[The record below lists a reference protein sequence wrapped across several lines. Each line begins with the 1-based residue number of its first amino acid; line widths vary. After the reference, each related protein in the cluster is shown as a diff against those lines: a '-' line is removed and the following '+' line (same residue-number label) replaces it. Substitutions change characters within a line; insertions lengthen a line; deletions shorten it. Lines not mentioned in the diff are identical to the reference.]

1 MSATG
6 RAGADGCGPAGPAP
20 VIVLTM
26 ARSGSTLLR
35 FILDSHPELAC
46 PPETMLGTA
55 CFMLARLWDLLAPS
69 PQSAAEGFRP
79 HRVPENL
86 PGPAAG
92 SIRGVLDEV
101 YGQYLARHGKRR
113 WCDKSLDNIGIAE
126 LLAEIYPDAQFV
138 CLYRHCMDVV
148 VSAVEACPWGLS
160 GYGFD
165 QYAAGS
171 QGNSV
176 AAVTMAW
183 LDRTRPIIE
192 FQEKYPGRCHGIRY
206 EDLVTGPEQ
215 VAGALFDFLGV
226 EQVPGITAACFAADH
241 EVRGPGDHKIWFTG
255 SISRDSLGQGV
266 RVPVAMIPP
275 EMLTQLNQ
283 TLAQLAYRQV
293 DDDWGASGGPQDP
306 RAGDEPSTGTG
317 PGPADVPDAE
327 ADAAAAALSARLTA
341 AAAGPAA
348 EVAAQWPAGA
358 SRQLTLLVGPASD
371 TGPALG
377 WTLSCDDSG
386 LSVLDWAAT
395 DPAGATIAAAGAT
408 WLAILTGQAN
418 MAAELRAGRL
428 RVTGPGADVP
438 GSMRAEVRVLARLLG
453 LTGATTAVPPAGH
466 HGTGNH
472 ERKPAMAA
480 Q

>member
-1 MSATG
+1 MSAT
-6 RAGADGCGPAGPAP
+6 AGPGTGRGDRAAQAP

-69 PQSAAEGFRP
+69 PQSATEGFRP
-79 HRVPENL
+79 YRVPENL
-86 PGPAAG
+86 PEPAAD
-92 SIRGVLDEV
+92 SIRGALDDV
-101 YGQYLARHGKRR
+101 YGRYLARHGKRR

-138 CLYRHCMDVV
+138 CLYRHCLDVI

-183 LDRTRPIIE
+183 LDRTKPIIE

-215 VAGALFDFLGV
+215 VAEALFGFLGV
-226 EQVPGITAACFAADH
+226 QQAPGITAACFAADH
-241 EVRGPGDHKIWFTG
+241 EARGPADHKIWFTR

-275 EMLTQLNQ
+275 ELLTQLNQ

-293 DDDWGASGGPQDP
+293 DDNWAATGGPHDP
-306 RAGDEPSTGTG
+306 RGGDEPSTSTDH
-317 PGPADVPDAE
+317 GPAVPDAE

-348 EVAAQWPAGA
+348 GLAAQWPAGA
-358 SRQLTLLVGPASD
+358 SRQLALLVGPASG

-377 WTLSCDDSG
+377 WTLSCEDSG
-386 LSVLDWAAT
+386 LTIRDWAAA
-395 DPAGATIAAAGAT
+395 DPAGATIAATGAT

-418 MAAELRAGRL
+418 MAAELRTGRL
-428 RVTGPGADVP
+428 RVTGPGADAP
-438 GSMRAEVRVLARLLG
+438 GNMYAEVRVLARLLG
-453 LTGATTAVPPAGH
+453 LTGATSAAPPAGLPH
-466 HGTGNH
+466 VADH
-472 ERKPAMAA
+472 ERKPAMADR
-480 Q
+480 